1 MGYRVGIDIGGETVK
16 GALIENGEKILYKEK
31 IDILIPIT
39 IEEMETKIEGLI
51 NSVLEKSSVR
61 DKEIECIGIGC
72 TGIVDVKE
80 KIVKY
85 ACNLDWNNV
94 EFSDFLEKRF
104 NVPFYVENRAYAAA
118 IGEYLYGDLE
128 QTVKN
133 MIFITLS
140 TGLGGGIILDGRLY
154 RGFNF
159 SAGEVGHMIIKKG
172 GRECNC
178 KNRGCFERYASGT
191 GIVETAFEK
200 MNRNKGSKLR
210 EYLKEKGE
218 LTAEAVFEIASK
230 KDKAAL
236 ETIEEFVEDLSVGV
250 ANIINI
256 LQPEVLVVG
265 GGVSNSGEV
274 FIERLKEKV
283 KEKDYA
289 KNCEKRCEIKIS
301 KLKSDATLIGSV
313 NLEQFIE

>member
-1 MGYRVGIDIGGETVK
+1 MGYRVGIDIGGTTVK
-16 GALIENGEKILYKEK
+16 GALIENGEKILYKEFIK
-31 IDILIPIT
+31 TPFRITFKDMEKEIGRLIDVLLKKG
-39 IEEMETKIEGLI
+39 KIERR
-51 NSVLEKSSVR
+51 SVEY
-61 DKEIECIGIGC
+61 IGIGIPG
-72 TGIVDVKE
+72 TVESRK

-85 ACNLDWNNV
+85 ACNLGWEN
-94 EFSDFLEKRF
+94 EKLSSFLEKEYEAPVF
-104 NVPFYVENRAYAAA
+104 IENDVNIAA
-118 IGEYLYGDLE
+118 IGEYVYSGLKEKETMVLIALG
-128 QTVKN
+128 
-133 MIFITLS
+133 
-140 TGLGGGIILDGRLY
+140 TGVGAGIILDGRLY

-301 KLKSDATLIGSV
+301 KLKSDAGV
-313 NLEQFIE
+313 FGAANLEKFL

>member
-1 MGYRVGIDIGGETVK
+1 MTTFSELFKK
-16 GALIENGEKILYKEK
+16 G
-31 IDILIPIT
+31 
-39 IEEMETKIEGLI
+39 KIERR
-51 NSVLEKSSVR
+51 SVEY
-61 DKEIECIGIGC
+61 IGIGIPG
-72 TGIVDVKE
+72 TVESRK

-85 ACNLDWNNV
+85 ACNLGWEN
-94 EFSDFLEKRF
+94 EKLSSFLEKEYEAPVF
-104 NVPFYVENRAYAAA
+104 IENDVNIAA
-118 IGEYLYGDLE
+118 IGEYVYSGLKEKETMVLIALG
-128 QTVKN
+128 
-133 MIFITLS
+133 
-140 TGLGGGIILDGRLY
+140 TGVGAGIILDGRLY

-191 GIVETAFEK
+191 GIVETAFFFLY
-200 MNRNKGSKLR
+200 RNKGSKLR

-218 LTAEAVFEIASK
+218 LTAEAVFKIASK

-301 KLKSDATLIGSV
+301 KLKSDAGV
-313 NLEQFIE
+313 FGAANLEKFL

>member
-1 MGYRVGIDIGGETVK
+1 M
-16 GALIENGEKILYKEK
+16 YK
-31 IDILIPIT
+31 
-39 IEEMETKIEGLI
+39 
-51 NSVLEKSSVR
+51 
-61 DKEIECIGIGC
+61 
-72 TGIVDVKE
+72 
-80 KIVKY
+80 
-85 ACNLDWNNV
+85 
-94 EFSDFLEKRF
+94 
-104 NVPFYVENRAYAAA
+104 
-118 IGEYLYGDLE
+118 
-128 QTVKN
+128 
-133 MIFITLS
+133 
-140 TGLGGGIILDGRLY
+140 
-154 RGFNF
+154 
-159 SAGEVGHMIIKKG
+159 
-172 GRECNC
+172 
-178 KNRGCFERYASGT
+178 
-191 GIVETAFEK
+191 
-200 MNRNKGSKLR
+200 
-210 EYLKEKGE
+210 
-218 LTAEAVFEIASK
+218 IASK